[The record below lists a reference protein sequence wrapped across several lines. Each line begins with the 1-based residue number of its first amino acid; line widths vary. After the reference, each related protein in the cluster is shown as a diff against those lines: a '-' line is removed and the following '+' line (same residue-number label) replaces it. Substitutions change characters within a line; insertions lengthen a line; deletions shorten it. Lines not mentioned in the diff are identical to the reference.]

1 MPFSLYLTITFLI
14 ANNMKATEILDAIL
28 TNWVSVEQMNR
39 IKADQDI
46 EMYLNNPEVVKGERV
61 PNKSSLLVSGE
72 KLHGMNGEI
81 EPDMIINADE
91 VDVYFLYAI
100 D

>member
-1 MPFSLYLTITFLI
+1 MT
-14 ANNMKATEILDAIL
+14 ATEILDAIL
-28 TNWVSVEQMNR
+28 TNWVSVEQMDR

-46 EMYLNNPEVVKGERV
+46 EMYLYNPEVVKGERV
-61 PNKSSLLVSGE
+61 PNKSYLLVFGE

-81 EPDMIINADE
+81 EPDMIINQRNEDE
-91 VDVYFLYAI
+91 AETYFLYAI

>member
-1 MPFSLYLTITFLI
+1 MTAI
-14 ANNMKATEILDAIL
+14 EILDAIL

-46 EMYLNNPEVVKGERV
+46 TTLLNNPEVVKGELV
-61 PNKSSLLVSGE
+61 PGKSYLLVSGE
-72 KLHGMNGEI
+72 KLYGMNGEI
-81 EPDMIINADE
+81 EPDMIIITDE
-91 VDVYFLYAI
+91 IEAYFLYAI

>member
-1 MPFSLYLTITFLI
+1 MT
-14 ANNMKATEILDAIL
+14 ATEILDAIL
-28 TNWVSVEQMNR
+28 TNRVSAEQMNR

-61 PNKSSLLVSGE
+61 PSKSYLLVFGE
-72 KLHGMNGEI
+72 KLYGRGGEI

>member
-28 TNWVSVEQMNR
+28 TNWVSVEQMDR

-61 PNKSSLLVSGE
+61 PNKSYLLVSGE
-72 KLHGMNGEI
+72 KLYGMKGEI

>member
-1 MPFSLYLTITFLI
+1 MTS
-14 ANNMKATEILDAIL
+14 TEILDAIL
-28 TNWVSVEQMNR
+28 TDWVSVEQMDR

-61 PNKSSLLVSGE
+61 PNKSYLLVFGE

-81 EPDMIINADE
+81 EPDMIINRHNEDE
-91 VDVYFLYAI
+91 AEAYFLYAI

>member
-1 MPFSLYLTITFLI
+1 MT
-14 ANNMKATEILDAIL
+14 ATEILDAIL

-39 IKADQDI
+39 IKADQNI

-61 PNKSSLLVSGE
+61 PNKSYLLVFGE
-72 KLHGMNGEI
+72 KLYGLNGEI
-81 EPDMIINADE
+81 EPDMIINQHSDPGTNEDE

>member
-1 MPFSLYLTITFLI
+1 MT
-14 ANNMKATEILDAIL
+14 ATEILDAIL

-39 IKADQDI
+39 IEADQDI

-61 PNKSSLLVSGE
+61 PNKSYLLVFGE
-72 KLHGMNGEI
+72 KLYERSGEI
-81 EPDMIINADE
+81 EPDMIIRQHYEDE
-91 VDVYFLYAI
+91 TETYFLYAI

>member
-1 MPFSLYLTITFLI
+1 MT
-14 ANNMKATEILDAIL
+14 ATELIDAIL

-46 EMYLNNPEVVKGERV
+46 TTLLNNPEVVKGERV
-61 PNKSSLLVSGE
+61 PGKSYLLVSGE
-72 KLHGMNGEI
+72 KLYGMNGEI
-81 EPDMIINADE
+81 EPDMIILTDE
-91 VDVYFLYAI
+91 IEAYFLYAI

>member
-1 MPFSLYLTITFLI
+1 MT
-14 ANNMKATEILDAIL
+14 ATEILDAIL

-61 PNKSSLLVSGE
+61 PGKSYLLVSGE
-72 KLHGMNGEI
+72 KLYGMNGEI

-91 VDVYFLYAI
+91 VDAYFLYAI

>member
-1 MPFSLYLTITFLI
+1 MY
-14 ANNMKATEILDAIL
+14 
-28 TNWVSVEQMNR
+28 R

-61 PNKSSLLVSGE
+61 PNKSYLLVFGE

-81 EPDMIINADE
+81 EPDMIINQHNEDE
-91 VDVYFLYAI
+91 AETYFLYLYAI

>member
-1 MPFSLYLTITFLI
+1 MT
-14 ANNMKATEILDAIL
+14 ATEILDAIL

-46 EMYLNNPEVVKGERV
+46 EMYLNKPEVVKGERV
-61 PNKSSLLVSGE
+61 PNKSYLLVSGE
-72 KLHGMNGEI
+72 NLYGMKGEI